1 MQPTSY
7 VGRFAPSPTG
17 PLHFGSGVTAV
28 ASYLQARAHEGRWEV
43 RIDDLDPPREERGA
57 ASAILTSLEAL
68 HLYWDGE
75 VVYQSARTSA
85 YEAALDELRRRGAVY
100 RCGCTRREVAGG
112 PYPGTCRA
120 GVAVGKVGRALR
132 VRVEHAPVVFRDLLQ
147 GEQRTSL
154 ASACGDFVV
163 KRADGYFAYHLAAI
177 VDDAWQGV
185 TEIVRGVDLLDST
198 ACQVHLQTLLG
209 LPTPTYAHLPVV
221 LNERGHKLSKQTFAR
236 PIEPAAAAWAL
247 WHALAF
253 LGFEPAAEVA
263 AEGLDALLA
272 WGVERWQLGRINAA
286 SREYDYAAAPNI
298 ARSSP

>member
-1 MQPTSY
+1 MQSSY

-17 PLHFGSGVTAV
+17 PLHFGSAVTAV
-28 ASYLQARAHEGRWEV
+28 ASYLQARARGGRWEV

-57 ASAILTSLEAL
+57 ASAILTLLEAL

-75 VVYQSARTSA
+75 VVYQSARTPA
-85 YEAALDELRRRGAVY
+85 YEAALDELRRRGAIY
-100 RCGCTRREVAGG
+100 PCACTRREVGG
-112 PYPGTCRA
+112 RPYPGTCRDGIA
-120 GVAVGKVGRALR
+120 AGKVGRALR
-132 VRVEHAPVVFRDLLQ
+132 VRVEHTPLVFRDLLQ
-147 GEQRTSL
+147 GEQRMSL

-163 KRADGYFAYHLAAI
+163 KRADGYFAYHLAAV

-198 ACQVHLQTLLG
+198 ARQVHLQTLLG
-209 LPTPTYAHLPVV
+209 LPTPAYAHLPVV
-221 LNERGHKLSKQTFAR
+221 LNEHGHKLSKQTFAR

-247 WHALAF
+247 RRALGF
-253 LGFEPAAEVA
+253 LGFEVAAEVA

-272 WGVERWQLGRINAA
+272 WSLERWQLGRINAT